1 MAPYLQELLEEL
13 SEYAPGNTGLRVRE
27 FVKDPARPGKVM
39 VDGAGKP
46 IMREFIHYILLTGIY
61 ADTPAASKLSLS
73 LGHSAYLGCGRC
85 WVRGIRVGNTIRWY
99 GYVKPVPYMNY
110 AKDEVPGRAP
120 APKGCVALVGSNTT
134 WRTEREF
141 KAAGESVQRG
151 QYSASQMGTHGVCP
165 FVTPRHTPYTFQS
178 NLFVLP
184 IMHALVYGV
193 VKKFWQL
200 LLAPVEKGKQR
211 AWYQFQDWAKQT
223 MSARAQAV
231 RPTVDQGRP
240 YTDIVKRRGQWTME
254 EWSAWSD
261 SFSAYIMLPHPE
273 KGGLWPHDR
282 VRQAWQH
289 LREAVVHY
297 VRGPEVIS
305 LLGVGGSSTDARIK
319 SFSQCAD
326 EAAESM
332 RQFAM
337 LMEKHFP
344 ASMCTFNLHAMVCWA
359 RQQERVRGACHYET
373 ELWVERAIQ
382 KCKRTTKFTS
392 PVRPEAVLAG
402 RVMVDMALAR
412 ARLTSPTL
420 RTFYEF
426 VPEYRDAPFRAAI
439 VDDGDLDGNQ
449 LLGAGRVP
457 YRVSHKSSCVAS
469 LKTFLRDFGAEFGGW
484 VSHIDRL
491 IENGQKFCFSS
502 QSMETFRYAHVRSE
516 QIVHSLAYDKGV
528 TRESFWVLMVFERV
542 RTTKTGKRNRSG
554 TEAMDTTVEEQ
565 RYIAEIQHFVR
576 VRRPVSY
583 GVGPGD
589 DFHHDMPDLRIA
601 CCNLYK
607 FKSRPGSG
615 GTVLVVDSLR
625 SPVHAACYV
634 PLQYVHCK
642 LIHCHGDPSARN
654 QRGVDESSAVAKP
667 TSTAGLV
674 VGVNADDA
682 STNAAQCG
690 RGGLHYFVHFHN
702 FLSSEDPGRGMPDGV
717 DQD

>member
-1 MAPYLQELLEEL
+1 MQRTRCPAKPPPPDGLL
-13 SEYAPGNTGLRVRE
+13 A
-27 FVKDPARPGKVM
+27 F
-39 VDGAGKP
+39 
-46 IMREFIHYILLTGIY
+46 
-61 ADTPAASKLSLS
+61 
-73 LGHSAYLGCGRC
+73 
-85 WVRGIRVGNTIRWY
+85 
-99 GYVKPVPYMNY
+99 
-110 AKDEVPGRAP
+110 
-120 APKGCVALVGSNTT
+120 VGSNET
-134 WRTEREF
+134 WRTELELH
-141 KAAGESVQRG
+141 KAGKAVQTG
-151 QYSASQMGTHGVCP
+151 KYSASQMGTHGVCP

-184 IMHALVYGV
+184 VMHALVYGV

-223 MSARAQAV
+223 MGARAQAV
-231 RPTVDQGRP
+231 RPTIDQGRP
-240 YTDIVKRRGQWTME
+240 YTDIIKRRGQWTME
-254 EWSAWSD
+254 EWSAWAD

-273 KGGLWPHDR
+273 KGALWPHDR

-289 LREAVVHY
+289 LRAAVVHY
-297 VRGPEVIS
+297 IRGPEVIS
-305 LLGVGGSSTDARIK
+305 LLGGDNNANARNK
-319 SFSQCAD
+319 TFSQCAD
-326 EAAESM
+326 DAAESM
-332 RQFAM
+332 RQFAI

-412 ARLTSPTL
+412 ARLASPTL

-426 VPEYRDAPFRAAI
+426 VPEYRDAPFCAAI
-439 VDDGDLDGNQ
+439 VDDGDSDGNQ

-457 YRVSHKSSCVAS
+457 YRVSHKLDCVAS
-469 LKTFLRDFGAEFGGW
+469 FKTFLRDFGAEFGGW
-484 VSHIDRL
+484 TNHVDRL
-491 IENGQKFCFSS
+491 FEHGQELRFTS
-502 QSMETFRYAHVRSE
+502 QRMEFFRYAHVRSE

-528 TRESFWVLMVFERV
+528 TRESYWVLMVFERV
-542 RTTKTGKRNRSG
+542 RTTKTTGKRDRGG
-554 TEAMDTTVEEQ
+554 TEAMGTTVEEQ

-576 VRRPVSY
+576 VRPVPY
-583 GVGPGD
+583 GVGSN
-589 DFHHDMPDLRIA
+589 DFLKDMPDLRIA

-607 FKSRPGSG
+607 FKTKPGPG
-615 GTVLVVDSLR
+615 GTCLVVDNLQ

-642 LIHCHGDPSARN
+642 LIHCHGDPSTRN
-654 QRGVDESSAVAKP
+654 QVSMDESSAGTKP
-667 TSTAGLV
+667 MASTGLAT
-674 VGVNADDA
+674 GVSMDDA
-682 STNAAQCG
+682 PTNAQSR

-702 FLSSEDPGRGMPDGV
+702 FLSSKEPGSGMPECMD
-717 DQD
+717 